1 MFTIELIWPPAT
13 DHIAGHQIGYDI
25 GEMSVP
31 LTALA
36 TPANNLTV
44 HLNLESRQLYR
55 FWVRPYD
62 QAGNLGT
69 TTYLKNAYQA

>member
-1 MFTIELIWPPAT
+1 MFTIELIWPPASADT
-13 DHIAGHQIGYDI
+13 VGHQIGYDI

-55 FWVRPYD
+55 FWVIPYD
-62 QAGNLGT
+62 RAGTMGVKM
-69 TTYLKNAYQA
+69 YLKNAYQA